1 MRLFSFLIAALT
13 LVAGVIAVDIQK
25 SVIVTYPPETPDSIV
40 NQAKK
45 AIVDAGGIIT
55 HEYTLIK
62 GFAARVGEQ
71 VLGTVSAWGKDYQVL
86 VEEDQEVHQMG
97 GGIGI

>member
-1 MRLFSFLIAALT
+1 MT
-13 LVAGVIAVDIQK
+13 LNADK
-25 SVIVTYPPETPDSIV
+25 SR
-40 NQAKK
+40 
-45 AIVDAGGIIT
+45 
-55 HEYTLIK
+55 

>member
-1 MRLFSFLIAALT
+1 MRLAARGPAT
-13 LVAGVIAVDIQK
+13 SHADG
-25 SVIVTYPPETPDSIV
+25 SR
-40 NQAKK
+40 
-45 AIVDAGGIIT
+45 
-55 HEYTLIK
+55 
-62 GFAARVGEQ
+62 GFAAKVGEQ

>member
-1 MRLFSFLIAALT
+1 MRPSILRLA
-13 LVAGVIAVDIQK
+13 
-25 SVIVTYPPETPDSIV
+25 TPDSD
-40 NQAKK
+40 KSR
-45 AIVDAGGIIT
+45 
-55 HEYTLIK
+55 